1 MVSAGAVP
9 SASSTHAMTTSELID
24 DVYDDVS
31 KLYNKI
37 DETLLAGDNGKGLG
51 LALFSSLLIGSSF
64 IIKKRGLQQAG
75 TSGVRAGQGGYSYLL
90 EPLWW
95 GGMIT
100 MILGE
105 VCNFAAY
112 AYAPAI
118 LVTPLGA
125 MSIIVSTILA
135 DIVLKEKMHICGI
148 FGCALCVGGAAFV
161 IAFAPEERIVQSVE
175 EIWSMAVAPP
185 FATYFACVA
194 VAVVVLIVYVAPKYG
209 DTQITVYIA
218 ICSLMGSI
226 GVMACKALGISIKL
240 TLLGSNQFKKWETY
254 IFAGTVAVC
263 VVTQMNY
270 LNKALDTYNTAIVS
284 SIYYV
289 FFTVLTIAASVI
301 MYKDWLHQTANQI
314 SAELVGFL
322 LIVVG
327 VYFLHATKDAKP
339 GCDEGLAAVL
349 GSVRAMD
356 RAATQLRI
364 VRRGSEYM
372 QVRADEDA
380 AQERAGLL
388 VSDELGPRGG
398 SPAGSCVPTARSGSG
413 CGRSMGTSVL
423 TSISDVHPETDSK
436 RI

>member
-1 MVSAGAVP
+1 M
-9 SASSTHAMTTSELID
+9 E
-24 DVYDDVS
+24 DVS

-95 GGMIT
+95 AGMIT
-100 MILGE
+100 MIFGE
-105 VCNFAAY
+105 FANFAAY

-135 DIVLKEKMHICGI
+135 DIVLKEKMHICGML
-148 FGCALCVGGAAFV
+148 GCALCVAGAGFV
-161 IAFAPEERIVQSVE
+161 IVFAPEERIVQSVE
-175 EIWSMAVAPP
+175 EIWSMAVAPG
-185 FATYFACVA
+185 FGTYFIF
-194 VAVVVLIVYVAPKYG
+194 VVVSVVILIAYVAPNYG
-209 DTQITVYIA
+209 DTQITVYIS

-226 GVMACKALGISIKL
+226 GVMACKALGIAIKL
-240 TLLGSNQFKKWETY
+240 TALGSNQFTKRETY
-254 IFAGTVAVC
+254 IFAVTVAVC
-263 VVTQMNY
+263 TVTQMNY

-301 MYKDWLHQTANQI
+301 MYKDWQHQTANQI
-314 SAELVGFL
+314 SAELVGFA

-327 VYFLHATKDAKP
+327 VYFLHATKDATP
-339 GCDEGLAAVL
+339 GCEDGLAHIL
-349 GSVRAMD
+349 GGISTDAAT
-356 RAATQLRI
+356 RAASLPRLK
-364 VRRGSEYM
+364 RGDSEYM
-372 QVRADEDA
+372 RVHADEEV
-380 AQERAGLL
+380 AQERASLLPAIDPGAPPTSCSASGLARSASQSG
-388 VSDELGPRGG
+388 VRSTSTP
-398 SPAGSCVPTARSGSG
+398 SARSGSPVASRTFNDYEYG
-413 CGRSMGTSVL
+413 
-423 TSISDVHPETDSK
+423 DDK